1 MDIDDMMELAFN
13 ADDPEYLE
21 ALRLHKDAVVESKT
35 LNKAVDAVQLRR
47 WDAYSRMEEAAR
59 SYSAALEDEISVASA
74 CKCDCKGS

>member
-1 MDIDDMMELAFN
+1 MGLSEMMDVARN
-13 ADDPEYLE
+13 AGDPEYLE
-21 ALRLHKDAVVESKT
+21 ALRLHKDAVAESKT

-59 SYSAALEDEISVASA
+59 SYSAALEGEISVAPA